1 MRAIAVTL
9 FILLCAPAFSQS
21 APSFDAVDVHP
32 SPHRANPFPDGG
44 FLRGNRY
51 VYRQATM
58 VDVIAAAYNVNA
70 AKVLGGP
77 SWLEADRFDIIAK
90 APANTS
96 PETVKLMLQS
106 LLADRF
112 KLTYH
117 NGDKAQ
123 PAFVLSV
130 GKGKPRLK
138 QSEGAD
144 NSNCDN
150 KTPPR
155 DPGSTDIPTIIVS
168 CHNMSME
175 EFATALHNMAG
186 GYLPNPVVDSTN
198 LKGAWDFDLRW
209 TPRGL
214 LQRAGADGI
223 SIFDAV
229 DKQLGLKLDLQT
241 AARPA
246 FIVDSVNRLP
256 TPNAPDLAQ
265 TLPPV
270 PPLQFDV
277 ATVKASKPDTPFTG
291 KISGGLVDVTGASLK
306 FVIDYAW
313 NLNPNSSEV
322 PANAPKWLDTDKFDI
337 TAKVLTETSIS
348 GPKNTP
354 AMNDQELRN
363 MIQTFLADRF
373 KMQSHIEERP
383 ITAYTLIAIKPKL
396 RPADPASR
404 TRCAEGPGPDGKDP
418 RNSSTVLNRL
428 VTCQNMTLAQ
438 IGDELQNLA
447 PGYIYNQVL
456 DATNIPGSWDF
467 TLSFSS
473 ADQIKAAAAS
483 TDNGASDPNG
493 ALSIF
498 DAVSRQLGLKLEKQK
513 RPVPILV
520 IDHIEEKPTD
530 N

>member
-1 MRAIAVTL
+1 MRAIAATI
-9 FILLCAPAFSQS
+9 FALLCTPAFAQS
-21 APSFDAVDVHP
+21 AAFDAADVHP
-32 SPHRANPFPDGG
+32 SAHRANPFPDGG
-44 FLRGNRY
+44 FLRGDRY

-58 VDVIAAAYNVNA
+58 VDIIAAAYNMDA
-70 AKVLGGP
+70 GKVLGGP

-90 APANTS
+90 APSTTP
-96 PETVKLMLQS
+96 PETVRLMLQS

-112 KLTYH
+112 KLVFH
-117 NGDKAQ
+117 HGDQAQ
-123 PAFVLSV
+123 PAFVLSA
-130 GKGKPRLK
+130 GKGKPKLK
-138 QSEGAD
+138 QSEGD
-144 NSNCDN
+144 GDSNCEN
-150 KTPPR
+150 KTPPS
-155 DPGSTDIPTIIVS
+155 DPGSTEIPTIIVS
-168 CHNMSME
+168 CRYMSME
-175 EFATALHNMAG
+175 DFATALRNMAG
-186 GYLPNPVVDSTN
+186 GYLSNPVVDSTN
-198 LKGAWDFDLRW
+198 LKGTWDFDLKW

-241 AARPA
+241 ATRPA
-246 FIVDSVNRLP
+246 FIVDSVDRMP
-256 TPNAPDLAQ
+256 TPNAPNLAQ
-265 TLPPV
+265 KLPPA
-270 PPLQFDV
+270 PPAQFDV
-277 ATVKASKPDTPFTG
+277 ATVKPSKPDAAFNG
-291 KISGGLVDVTGASLK
+291 KITGGLLDVTGAPLK
-306 FVIDYAW
+306 FVIAYAW

-322 PANAPKWLDTDKFDI
+322 PANAPKWLDTEKFDI
-337 TAKVLTETSIS
+337 TAKVLNVAPTS

-354 AMNDQELRN
+354 AMDDLELRE
-363 MIQTFLADRF
+363 MIQSFLVDRF
-373 KMQSHIEERP
+373 KMQSHIESRP
-383 ITAYTLIAIKPKL
+383 ITAYTLTAVNPRL
-396 RPADPASR
+396 RPANPESR
-404 TRCAEGPGPDGKDP
+404 TRCTEGPGPDGKDP
-418 RNSSTVLNRL
+418 RNTSTVLNRL

-483 TDNGASDPNG
+483 SDNGASDPNG

-498 DAVSRQLGLKLEKQK
+498 DAVSKQLGLKLEKQK